1 MRHSK
6 LALAAS
12 LSTMPAAIAALRGE
26 GNDPASILRQI
37 QSNFSDFRDRSENR
51 IEGLQASIDELA
63 RGRVASEL
71 GGAPGMKPVDPGYS
85 TPFSEY
91 VRRGANEELLRTMNA
106 EGFRAQVQASMSGD
120 SSSAGGYL
128 APSEWDRKVHRE
140 QVFTSPMRR
149 LANVVVTGVGAYSTV
164 WHDGGWASGWVGET
178 QARPATGTPVLSSLE
193 FGHGEIY
200 ANVPISQRLLDDA
213 SFDVEAWI
221 ATEISSE
228 FSTEESAAFIS
239 GDGDK
244 KPFGLLQYVT
254 GGAAAARHPG
264 GNLTIVN
271 SGSAADIPADKIV
284 EFAYSLPVPYR
295 QGASWLMSSTTA
307 AYLSKIKS
315 TTNDYIWREGM
326 AVGQPATLLGYPVEL
341 DENMPAFAANALA
354 LAFGNF
360 QRGYV
365 INDRTAVRMLRDPFT
380 NKPFVNFYAT
390 KRVGGGVIDPM
401 AIRLLKVAV

>member
-1 MRHSK
+1 MNRS
-6 LALAAS
+6 ALISGLGLPA
-12 LSTMPAAIAALRGE
+12 MPTAIVALRGE
-26 GNDPASILRQI
+26 GNDPTSILRQL
-37 QSNFSDFRDRSENR
+37 QSSFSDFRDRSEGR
-51 IEGLQASIDELA
+51 INSLQASIDDLA
-63 RGRVASEL
+63 RSRAAAEL
-71 GGAPGMKPVDPGYS
+71 GGSPSMNPVDPGYS

-91 VRRGANEELLRTMNA
+91 VRRGSSEEALRSMNA
-106 EGFRAQVQASMSGD
+106 EGFRAQVQASMSSD

-128 APSEWDRKVHRE
+128 APTEWDRKVHRE

-149 LANVVVTGVGAYSTV
+149 LANVIVTGVGAYSTV
-164 WHDGGWASGWVGET
+164 WHNGAWSTGWVGET
-178 QARPATGTPVLSSLE
+178 DARPATGTPTLSSLE

-213 SFDVEAWI
+213 SFDAEAWI
-221 ATEISSE
+221 ATEMASE
-228 FSTEESAAFIS
+228 FSTKESTAFIS

-254 GGAAAARHPG
+254 GGAAAGRHPG
-264 GNLTIVN
+264 GNLTVVN
-271 SGSAADIPADKIV
+271 SGAAADIPADKIMD
-284 EFAYSLPVPYR
+284 FAYSLPAPYR

-307 AYLSKIKS
+307 AYLSKIKN
-315 TTNDYIWREGM
+315 TTDDYIWREGM
-326 AVGQPATLLGYPVEL
+326 AAGQPATLLGYPVEI

-365 INDRTAVRMLRDPFT
+365 INDRTAVRILRDPFT
-380 NKPFVNFYAT
+380 NKPFVNFYGT
-390 KRVGGGVIDPM
+390 KRVGGGVLDPK